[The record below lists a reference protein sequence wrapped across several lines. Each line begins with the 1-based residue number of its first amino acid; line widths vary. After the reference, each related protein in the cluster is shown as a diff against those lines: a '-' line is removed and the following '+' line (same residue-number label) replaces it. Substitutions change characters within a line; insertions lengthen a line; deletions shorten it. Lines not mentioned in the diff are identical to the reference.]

1 MGLLKEE
8 YYPSYTYDE
17 YALWEGDWEL
27 IEGVPYAMAPA
38 PMIKHQA
45 ISNQIARVLSE
56 ALDECNSCQALLA
69 VDWKISNK
77 TVVQPDNLVICHTP
91 MHEAYLVKA
100 PEIVF
105 EILSVS
111 TRHKDTGIKFDL
123 YEQEGV
129 RYYVIVDPQTT
140 LAKIYMLN
148 SEGRY
153 SKPKDVSDEVVVFA
167 LSQCTLSF
175 NFSKIWS

>member
-1 MGLLKEE
+1 MGLLKDE

-17 YALWEGDWEL
+17 YVLWEGDWEL

-45 ISNQIARVLSE
+45 ISNQIARGLSE
-56 ALDECNSCQALLA
+56 ALDRCKGCQALLA
-69 VDWKISNK
+69 VDWKISDK
-77 TVVQPDNLVICHTP
+77 TVVQPDNLVICHVP

-105 EILSVS
+105 EIFSKS

-129 RYYVIVDPQTT
+129 KYYIMVDPQTSV
-140 LAKIYMLN
+140 AKIYHLN
-148 SEGRY
+148 SEGKY
-153 SKPKDVSDEVVVFA
+153 IKVKDVSDEVVEFS
-167 LSQCTLSF
+167 LSQCNLIF
-175 NFSKIWS
+175 NFSQIWS